1 LRQRIMD
8 GAISE
13 LNERGLKF
21 TMDDLARRLGM
32 SKRTLYDNF
41 SSKED
46 LIGSLLAQA
55 VAEVKEKR
63 EVIAKNN
70 TLDICEKFKQVM
82 TVRTSIWNEKTD
94 HALIDIKKS
103 MPEQWRKIEDVKD
116 ELWGTIE
123 NIIREGVRTG
133 CFRPVFIPAVR
144 AVFSG
149 AFNEFSNYQFLLKN
163 KVTMKEMVDYTL
175 DILMYGLVVQENRA
189 EKARGN

>member
-41 SSKED
+41 TSKED

-55 VAEVKEKR
+55 VAEAKEKR
-63 EVIAKNN
+63 ELIAKDN
-70 TLDICEKFKQVM
+70 TLDICEKFKQM
-82 TVRTSIWNEKTD
+82 ITVRTSIWNEKTD

-123 NIIREGVRTG
+123 NLLHEGVRTG
-133 CFRPVFIPAVR
+133 SFRPVFIPVVR
-144 AVFSG
+144 TVFIG
-149 AFNEFSNYQFLLKN
+149 AFKEFSNYQFLLQH

-175 DILMYGLVVQENRA
+175 DILMYGLVAQKNPDENA
-189 EKARGN
+189 KGK